1 MLAELDFSSDGDDDG
16 GFLGTVANEDVDTS
30 TAPVKS
36 SAAPAAR
43 AAGAAP
49 EAAAVSAQLLEPA
62 DAPAEPR
69 KDSQATGLFMIPYHT
84 CMFSCALTLAP
95 VLCRRY

>member
-36 SAAPAAR
+36 SAAPAAASR

-49 EAAAVSAQLLEPA
+49 APAADQQFEPA

-69 KDSQATGLFMIPYHT
+69 KDSHATGLFMISCRTYR
-84 CMFSCALTLAP
+84 FSRAIALAP
-95 VLCRRY
+95 ALCCRY